1 MSSDMKRKEKKKPG
15 IQSRYTVAA
24 GERICA
30 RVAEGMS
37 LRKAAEA
44 EGVTHRTVLD
54 WAQAWPRFGTQ
65 YARACEVRLG
75 VLEDRLLELMELGHE
90 VARDEGCGNARL
102 QAVKL
107 EIDTIKWL
115 LCKLV
120 PKRFGDRTQMEITG
134 KDGAD
139 LLPKHT
145 AEEDAAFLAALQAAQ
160 AATPPPGGGVC
171 DGKAGS

>member
-1 MSSDMKRKEKKKPG
+1 MGREMGRKRG
-15 IQSRYTVAA
+15 GQSRYTVAA
-24 GERICA
+24 GERICVA
-30 RVAEGMS
+30 IAEGAS

-54 WAQAWPRFGTQ
+54 WAAAHERFGTQ
-65 YARACEVRLG
+65 YARACEVRLA
-75 VLEDRLLELMELGHE
+75 VLEDKVLTLCELGHE
-90 VARDEGCGNARL
+90 VARDEECGHTRL

-107 EIDTIKWL
+107 EIDTLKWL

-120 PKRFGDRTQMEITG
+120 PKKYGDRTQMEITG

-145 AEEDAAFLAALQAAQ
+145 AEEDAAFLAALAAAQ
-160 AATPPPGGGVC
+160 AATPPPGGAC
-171 DGKAGS
+171 DGEVDSRG

>member
-1 MSSDMKRKEKKKPG
+1 MGREMGRKRG
-15 IQSRYTVAA
+15 GQSRYTVAA

-30 RVAEGMS
+30 AIAEGAS

-54 WAQAWPRFGTQ
+54 WAAAHERFGTQ
-65 YARACEVRLG
+65 YARACEMRLA
-75 VLEDRLLELMELGHE
+75 VLEDKVLTLCELGHE
-90 VARDEGCGNARL
+90 VARDEECGHTRL

-107 EIDTIKWL
+107 EIDTLKWL

-145 AEEDAAFLAALQAAQ
+145 AEEDAAFLAALAAAQ
-160 AATPPPGGGVC
+160 AATPPPGGVC
-171 DGKAGS
+171 DGEVDSRG

>member
-1 MSSDMKRKEKKKPG
+1 MGREMGRKRG
-15 IQSRYTVAA
+15 GQSRYTVAA

-30 RVAEGMS
+30 AIAEGAS

-54 WAQAWPRFGTQ
+54 WAAAHERFGTQ
-65 YARACEVRLG
+65 YARACELRLA
-75 VLEDRLLELMELGHE
+75 VLEDKVLTLCELGHE
-90 VARDEGCGNARL
+90 VARDEECGHARL

-107 EIDTIKWL
+107 EIDTLKWL

-139 LLPKHT
+139 LLPQHT
-145 AEEDAAFLAALQAAQ
+145 AEQDAAFLAALAAAQ
-160 AATPPPGGGVC
+160 AATPPPGGVC
-171 DGKAGS
+171 DGEVDSRG

>member
-1 MSSDMKRKEKKKPG
+1 M
-15 IQSRYTVAA
+15 
-24 GERICA
+24 
-30 RVAEGMS
+30 
-37 LRKAAEA
+37 RKAAEA

-54 WAQAWPRFGTQ
+54 WAAAHERFGTQ
-65 YARACEVRLG
+65 YARACEMRLA
-75 VLEDRLLELMELGHE
+75 VLEDKVLTLCELGHE
-90 VARDEGCGNARL
+90 VARDEECGHTRL

-107 EIDTIKWL
+107 EIDTLKWL

-145 AEEDAAFLAALQAAQ
+145 AEQDAAFLAALAAAQ
-160 AATPPPGGGVC
+160 AATPPPGGVRC
-171 DGKAGS
+171 DGEVDSRG

>member
-1 MSSDMKRKEKKKPG
+1 MSGKKG
-15 IQSRYTVAA
+15 QGSRYTVAV

-37 LRKAAEA
+37 LRKATAEEHIGIATALRWAAAHPAFA
-44 EGVTHRTVLD
+44 ER
-54 WAQAWPRFGTQ
+54 
-65 YARACEVRLG
+65 YARACETRLS

-107 EIDTIKWL
+107 EIDTIKWM

-120 PKRFGDRTQMEITG
+120 PKRFGDKSQMEITG

-145 AEEDAAFLAALQAAQ
+145 AEEDAAFLAALAAAQ
-160 AATPPPGGGVC
+160 GATPPPRSLSDEESDSRG
-171 DGKAGS
+171 

>member
-1 MSSDMKRKEKKKPG
+1 MSGKTRKKG
-15 IQSRYTVAA
+15 GQSRYTVAA

-37 LRKAAEA
+37 LRKAADE
-44 EGVTHRTVLD
+44 EHVTHRTVLD
-54 WAQAWPRFGTQ
+54 WAEAHPAFGTQ
-65 YARACEVRLG
+65 YARACERRLEVLQDR
-75 VLEDRLLELMELGHE
+75 VLELCELGHE
-90 VARDEGCGNARL
+90 VAQDVDCGRERL

-107 EIDTIKWL
+107 EIDTLKWL

-120 PKRFGDRTQMEITG
+120 PKKYGDRTQMEITG

-145 AEEDAAFLAALQAAQ
+145 AEEDAAFLAALAAAQ
-160 AATPPPGGGVC
+160 AATPPPGRMS
-171 DGKAGS
+171 DGEAGSRG

>member
-1 MSSDMKRKEKKKPG
+1 MGREMGRKRG
-15 IQSRYTVAA
+15 GQSRYTVAA

-30 RVAEGMS
+30 AIAEGAS

-54 WAQAWPRFGTQ
+54 WAAAHERFGTQ
-65 YARACEVRLG
+65 YARACELRLA
-75 VLEDRLLELMELGHE
+75 VLEDKVLTLCGHT
-90 VARDEGCGNARL
+90 RL

-107 EIDTIKWL
+107 EIDTLKWL

-145 AEEDAAFLAALQAAQ
+145 AEEDAAFLAALAAAQ
-160 AATPPPGGGVC
+160 AATPPPGGVC
-171 DGKAGS
+171 DGEVDSRG

>member
-1 MSSDMKRKEKKKPG
+1 MSGKARKKG
-15 IQSRYTVAA
+15 GQSRYTVAA

-37 LRKAAEA
+37 LRKAAGE
-44 EGVTHRTVLD
+44 EHVTHSTVLE
-54 WAQAWPRFGTQ
+54 WAAAHPAFADQ
-65 YARACEVRLG
+65 YARACERRLA
-75 VLEDRLLELMELGHE
+75 VLQDRILELMELGHE
-90 VARDEGCGNARL
+90 VALDTECGNVRL

-107 EIDTIKWL
+107 EIDTLKWL

-120 PKRFGDRTQMEITG
+120 PKKYGDRTQMEITG

-145 AEEDAAFLAALQAAQ
+145 AEEDAAFLAALAAAQ
-160 AATPPPGGGVC
+160 AATPPPGRMS
-171 DGKAGS
+171 DGEADSRG

>member
-1 MSSDMKRKEKKKPG
+1 MSGKAHKKG
-15 IQSRYTVAA
+15 GRSRYTVAA

-37 LRKAAEA
+37 LRKAAA
-44 EGVTHRTVLD
+44 EEHVTHSTVLE
-54 WAQAWPRFGTQ
+54 WAAAHPAFGDQ
-65 YARACEVRLG
+65 YARACERRLAVLQDR
-75 VLEDRLLELMELGHE
+75 VLELCELGHE
-90 VARDEGCGNARL
+90 VALDVDCGRERL

-107 EIDTIKWL
+107 EIDTLKWL

-120 PKRFGDRTQMEITG
+120 PKKYGDRTQMEITG

-145 AEEDAAFLAALQAAQ
+145 AEEDAAFLAALAAAQ
-160 AATPPPGGGVC
+160 GATPPPRSLSDEESDSRG
-171 DGKAGS
+171 

>member
-1 MSSDMKRKEKKKPG
+1 MSGKKG
-15 IQSRYTVAA
+15 QGSRYTVAA

-37 LRKAAEA
+37 LRKAAA
-44 EGVTHRTVLD
+44 EEHVTHSTVLE
-54 WAQAWPRFGTQ
+54 WAEAHPAFGDR
-65 YARACEVRLG
+65 YARACERRLW
-75 VLEDRLLELMELGHE
+75 VLQDRVLELMELGHE

-107 EIDTIKWL
+107 EIDTIKWM

-120 PKRFGDRTQMEITG
+120 PKRFGDKSQMEITG

-145 AEEDAAFLAALQAAQ
+145 AEEDAAFLAALAAAQ
-160 AATPPPGGGVC
+160 GATPPPRSLSDEESDSRG
-171 DGKAGS
+171 